1 MMNNY
6 FASKS
11 EHLDEM
17 GEFLVKCKLT
27 GSSGRSR
34 KSEYHLLLKGKLIAL
49 NLLTRKTQ
57 GPASFL
63 GEFY

>member
-1 MMNNY
+1 MNNY

-11 EHLDEM
+11 ERLDEM

-34 KSEYHLLLKGKLIAL
+34 KSEYHLPLKEKLMAS
-49 NLLTRKTQ
+49 NLLTKKTQ
-57 GPASFL
+57 GPVSFL